1 MDMPCTLEKV
11 LQVGKGSRG
20 ANPTGAHYSARPRT
34 QSGFRYTFWPR
45 NKTKTNLVSIKVWKR
60 VSTRYI
66 RGQKSPKASVGQKNP
81 SPRGRIRA
89 LARGPLCANRSVDIL
104 TDGYLFHLFWTLDA
118 WKYRFAGWTRWRC
131 SRWSEFSLEGKQIH
145 WRNVVDRSLTME
157 HF

>member
-11 LQVGKGSRG
+11 LRVGKGSRG
-20 ANPTGAHYSARPRT
+20 ANRTGAHYSARPRT
-34 QSGFRYTFWPR
+34 KSGIGTLFDQETRQKQILCPSKFERGSQLGISEDR
-45 NKTKTNLVSIKVWKR
+45 NR
-60 VSTRYI
+60 
-66 RGQKSPKASVGQKNP
+66 QKPLLAKKNP

-104 TDGYLFHLFWTLDA
+104 TDGYFFHLFWTLDA

-131 SRWSEFSLEGKQIH
+131 SRWSEFSLEGKKIH
-145 WRNVVDRSLTME
+145 WRNDMDRSLTME